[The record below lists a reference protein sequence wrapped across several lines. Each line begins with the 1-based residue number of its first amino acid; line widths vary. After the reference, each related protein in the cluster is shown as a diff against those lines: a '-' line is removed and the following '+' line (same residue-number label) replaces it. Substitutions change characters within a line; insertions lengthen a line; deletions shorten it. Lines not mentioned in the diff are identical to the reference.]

1 MLIFYLD
8 RYHASLSLYARFKP
22 PISREHVS
30 VSSVAVPTALP
41 VPSSSTPAAG
51 PGRAHTTGQRS
62 LPSYCLLPSRY
73 SIQPIA
79 YHPTIHYLPVPSSST
94 QAAGPDRAHTTGHR
108 SPPSRS
114 RCVFSS
120 SPALQSCLGPWTP
133 QWGQPSPGRVGR
145 KKSHYS
151 RDVLYNS
158 NRQFRLLAMGEC
170 YISSTRYRK

>member
-1 MLIFYLD
+1 MYL
-8 RYHASLSLYARFKP
+8 SIYARFKP
-22 PISREHVS
+22 SISLNC
-30 VSSVAVPTALP
+30 PTELTCAILLH
-41 VPSSSTPAAG
+41 SGS
-51 PGRAHTTGQRS
+51 RAHTRGQRS

-94 QAAGPDRAHTTGHR
+94 RAAGPDRAHTTVHR

-120 SPALQSCLGPWTP
+120 SPALQSCLGPWSP
-133 QWGQPSPGRVGR
+133 QWGRPSPGRVGR
-145 KKSHYS
+145 KRSHYS

-158 NRQFRLLAMGEC
+158 NRQLRLLESATFPSQG
-170 YISSTRYRK
+170 T